1 MGLEVSAI
9 DLAVARSDA
18 GATTPTLDAASRA
31 VDGLDTAERALR
43 LANQFDRAGVSQS
56 LRGRDIICFSH
67 DWTGDP
73 LSKTHLMR
81 LLARDN
87 RVLWVNSIGY
97 RAPRATARDLRRIIQ
112 KLQAAAQ
119 PLREVEQNLF
129 VLSPLAIPAWGSSVI
144 RQVNATLL
152 AVQVR
157 RAMRKLGFSRPLGWY
172 FNPAAGVLAG
182 RLGEERIIYYCVDEY
197 TAFSGVASTALAAV
211 ERELI
216 DKADYLFV
224 SSERLLNSKRSSKAP
239 TILIRHG
246 VDYELFR
253 RATLPET
260 KVPEGLA
267 RLNRPIIGYFGLISE
282 DWVDVP
288 LLVQVARRFPAA
300 SLVLLGKIAM
310 DVSPLAQ
317 EPNVHLLGRQPYES
331 LPAFCRGFD
340 VALIPFPVSEV
351 TLNANPLKAREYL
364 AAGLPVVSTSIPEV
378 AVLPHCLLA
387 DTPERFCVAI
397 AEALRDPGPSPVR
410 SHSMRT
416 ESWQARLDE
425 IRQHF
430 DAGERHRLAA
440 ESNALKRRPR

>member
-1 MGLEVSAI
+1 MTDYVELAMPLEATEKDAAVSRQGFSPTTSLFDPAARAAQSLDKLERSYGLAG
-9 DLAVARSDA
+9 DA
-18 GATTPTLDAASRA
+18 G
-31 VDGLDTAERALR
+31 
-43 LANQFDRAGVSQS
+43 RAGADQP
-56 LRGRDIICFSH
+56 LYGRDIICFSH

-97 RAPRATARDLRRIIQ
+97 RAPRANARDLRRIVQ
-112 KLQAAAQ
+112 KLKAATD
-119 PLREVEQNLF
+119 PLREVEPNIF
-129 VLSPLAIPAWGSSVI
+129 VLNPLAIPAWGSTTI
-144 RQVNATLL
+144 RRLNATLL
-152 AVQVR
+152 AMQVR

-216 DKADYLFV
+216 DKADDLFV
-224 SSERLLNSKRSSKAP
+224 SSERLRSSKRSSKAP
-239 TILIRHG
+239 TVLIRHG
-246 VDYELFR
+246 VDDELFR

-260 KVPEGLA
+260 KVPEALA
-267 RLNRPIIGYFGLISE
+267 RLKGPIIGYFGLISE

-288 LLVQVARRFPAA
+288 LLVHVARRFPQA
-300 SLVLLGKIAM
+300 SLVLLGKVAM
-310 DVSPLAQ
+310 DVSRLAQ
-317 EPNVHLLGRQPYES
+317 EPNVHFLGRQPYES

-364 AAGLPVVSTSIPEV
+364 AAGLPVVSTPIPEV
-378 AVLPHCLLA
+378 AILPHCLLG
-387 DTPERFCVAI
+387 DTPDRFCDAI
-397 AEALRDPGPSPVR
+397 SQALQDPGPSPLR
-410 SHSMRT
+410 SESMRT
-416 ESWQARLDE
+416 ESWRARLDE
-425 IRQHF
+425 IRAHF
-430 DAGERHRLAA
+430 GRGT
-440 ESNALKRRPR
+440 N